1 MDFRLSPKTLSLL
14 EEDEFDWT
22 PPESKK
28 VSNFES
34 TLWFFNS
41 PKKRTKSFCFSRL
54 GQKLISFFGRIEDTI
69 ISFRD

>member
-22 PPESKK
+22 PPESNK

-41 PKKRTKSFCFSRL
+41 PKK
-54 GQKLISFFGRIEDTI
+54 GQKVSALVG
-69 ISFRD
+69 